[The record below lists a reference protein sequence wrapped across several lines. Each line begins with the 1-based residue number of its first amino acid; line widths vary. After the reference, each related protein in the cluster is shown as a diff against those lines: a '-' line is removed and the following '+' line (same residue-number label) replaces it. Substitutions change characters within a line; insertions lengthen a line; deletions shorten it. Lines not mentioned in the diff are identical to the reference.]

1 MEVLTLVGVLCAFL
15 VLGAPI
21 GIALM
26 LAATAFAF
34 LSGFNPSIVIERYL
48 GTFNSF
54 TYLAIPFFLLAAN
67 IMNQIGVT
75 ERIFGFANAMMGHI
89 RGGLAQVNVLASM
102 VFAGMSGSNSAD
114 VAGLGTI
121 ETKAMIK
128 AGYDRPLTAAVT
140 AASSTLGPII
150 PPSIS
155 MVVWAGMAEVSVGRI
170 FAGAII
176 PGVIMGGSMIL
187 LIWVMD
193 RLGYI
198 NCPRAPK
205 ASLKE
210 RLYAFRHGAASLF
223 APVIIL
229 GGILGGVVTPTE
241 AGALATLYA
250 LLLGLFYGQLSIV
263 KIIRAIDDTIVA
275 TAFIL
280 LMVGGAH
287 AFGWAV
293 AIEKLP
299 EATSSF
305 LVGLSDNKVVI
316 LLILNVALAIFGM
329 MIEGVAAL
337 VIVAPTMLA
346 LGAMLG
352 LDPIHIGVFVDINLL
367 IGLLTPPVA
376 PSLFISAAI
385 ANTPVGGVMKAVL
398 PFYIPLFGTVLIV
411 TYIPQ
416 TVLFLPNLIWGQ

>member
-1 MEVLTLVGVLCAFL
+1 MLSLLGVLAVFL

-21 GIALM
+21 GLALM
-26 LAATAFAF
+26 MAATAYTFVG
-34 LSGFNPSIVIERYL
+34 GFSPSVVVERFL
-48 GTFNSF
+48 GTMDSF
-54 TYLAIPFFLLAAN
+54 TFLAIPFFLLAAN
-67 IMNQIGVT
+67 VMNQIGVT
-75 ERIFGFANAMMGHI
+75 ERIFGFANALMGHL

-121 ETKAMIK
+121 ETKAMIN
-128 AGYDRPLTAAVT
+128 AGYDRSLTAAVT

-170 FAGAII
+170 FAGAIV
-176 PGVIMGGSMIL
+176 PGVVMGGSMIA

-193 RLGYI
+193 KLGYI

-205 ASLKE
+205 ASFGE
-210 RLYAFRHGAASLF
+210 RVAAFRNGAASLL
-223 APVIIL
+223 APLIIL
-229 GGILGGVVTPTE
+229 GGILGGVTTPTE
-241 AGALATLYA
+241 AGAMATLYA
-250 LLLGLFYGQLSIV
+250 LFLGLLYKQLTL
-263 KIIRAIDDTIVA
+263 KKLLRAIDDTVIA

-280 LMVGGAH
+280 LMVSGAH

-299 EATSSF
+299 EAFSAGLMS
-305 LVGLSDNKVVI
+305 LSDNKYVI
-316 LLILNVALAIFGM
+316 LLILNIALAIFGM
-329 MIEGVAAL
+329 LIEGVAAL
-337 VIVAPTMLA
+337 VIVAPTMLV

-352 LDPIHIGVFVDINLL
+352 LDPIHVGVFVDINLL

-385 ANTPVGGVMKAVL
+385 ANTPVGGVIKAIL

-411 TYIPQ
+411 TYFPQ